1 MAIKEVRRNG
11 RLITIDTDTGLE
23 VGPGTRLTR
32 GIQKGFGKAREAL
45 SIFGDRLVYSDEFD
59 TGKGRYL
66 TVAEQK
72 KKPKIKKA
80 PTKEEETQLANE
92 QKLKTIR
99 QSRSRTKVG
108 LPPKKDVTTMGNIP
122 SGISPTQ
129 ITKAVET
136 LKLFN
141 RDMASGD
148 GISDFNLENR
158 KAEARDAL
166 KIINQGDT
174 LGEGTPLADE
184 IYGNVE
190 EGTPGVVGEALTNTY
205 KSLSEDV
212 SAQPT
217 SAGTNKTS
225 TRDIGPAITKY
236 GTGRQAMRQANIDRF
251 GETKVNAMVER
262 NQAFQAAKGGGREAM
277 KVFRNKYGKSLS
289 EYLRKIKK

>member
-32 GIQKGFGKAREAL
+32 GLQKGFGKAREAL

-59 TGKGRYL
+59 TSKGRYL
-66 TVAEQK
+66 TVAEQN

-92 QKLKTIR
+92 QKLKAISQT
-99 QSRSRTKVG
+99 RSRTKVG
-108 LPPKKDVTTMGNIP
+108 LPPKEGVTTTGNIP
-122 SGISPTQ
+122 AGTSPTD
-129 ITKAVET
+129 INKAVET

-148 GISDFNLENR
+148 GISDFNLQSR
-158 KAEARDAL
+158 KDAARDAL

-190 EGTPGVVGEALTNTY
+190 EGTPGIVGEALTNTY
-205 KSLSEDV
+205 KSLSDDV

-225 TRDIGPAITKY
+225 TRDKLKSRAVGPAGISDRNTPKGY
-236 GTGRQAMRQANIDRF
+236 IRTEGKLQSVKSVKGQRAKMRLDR
-251 GETKVNAMVER
+251 
-262 NQAFQAAKGGGREAM
+262 
-277 KVFRNKYGKSLS
+277 
-289 EYLRKIKK
+289 LRKLQMRIKAGK

>member
-32 GIQKGFGKAREAL
+32 SLQKGFGKAREAL
-45 SIFGDRLVYSDEFD
+45 SIFGDRLIYSDEFD
-59 TGKGRYL
+59 TSKGRYK

-92 QKLKTIR
+92 QKLKAISQT
-99 QSRSRTKVG
+99 RSRTQVG
-108 LPPKKDVTTMGNIP
+108 LPPKEGVTTMGNIP
-122 SGISPTQ
+122 AGTSPTD
-129 ITKAVET
+129 ISKAVET

-148 GISDFNLENR
+148 GISDFNLQSR
-158 KAEARDAL
+158 KDEARDAL

-205 KSLSEDV
+205 KSLADDV
-212 SAQPT
+212 SAKPT

-225 TRDIGPAITKY
+225 TRDIGPA
-236 GTGRQAMRQANIDRF
+236 TGRAAMRAQNVERF
-251 GETKVNAMVER
+251 GEER
-262 NQAFQAAKGGGREAM
+262 VSYLERQNTAFQDMKKGKITKEQFIKDFPKSQTAKRA
-277 KVFRNKYGKSLS
+277 KI
-289 EYLRKIKK
+289 KIKKK